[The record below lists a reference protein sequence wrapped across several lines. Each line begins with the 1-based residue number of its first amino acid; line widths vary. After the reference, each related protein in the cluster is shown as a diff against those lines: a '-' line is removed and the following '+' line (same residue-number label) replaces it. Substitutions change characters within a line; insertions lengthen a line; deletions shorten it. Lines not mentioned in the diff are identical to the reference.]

1 MRSKRVGLPLT
12 LNPEHASRLY
22 DGTEYK
28 KFWAGK
34 QKASLD
40 ELEHA
45 LVRELLPASGRR
57 IIDIG
62 CGFGRLADCYLDR
75 FEQVVM
81 LDGSITLLQQAR
93 ETLGEKAVYIAADA
107 NHLPLAA
114 SSFDCA
120 LMIRVFHHLS
130 DADWTLSELSRIL
143 GNGGV
148 FLFNYSNKLSGRQL
162 FQRLLRWNKENPFVL
177 EPVMSGQ
184 MLMQHHP
191 TYIHRLLKKTGFS
204 EMQYLGTGVV
214 DKLAGRLGR
223 FEKWLPSG
231 RKMASVLGIVKLA
244 PWIMCRTRSSGE
256 ALRDYR
262 SVDDLLI
269 CPTCQSAVRHTEQA
283 YVCTSC
289 NASYPIENGIADF
302 RPSV

>member
-28 KFWAGK
+28 EFWAGK

-45 LVRELLPASGRR
+45 LVRELLPKRGRR

-75 FEQVVM
+75 FDQVVM

-107 NHLPLAA
+107 NYLPLAT

-120 LMIRVFHHLS
+120 LMIRVLHHLK
-130 DADWTLSELSRIL
+130 DARWTLSELSRIL

-148 FLFNYSNKLSGRQL
+148 FLFNYSNKLSARQL
-162 FQRLLRWNKENPFVL
+162 LRRLLRWNKENPFALDPVL
-177 EPVMSGQ
+177 SGQ

-191 TYIHRLLKKTGFS
+191 TYVHRMLKKTGFS
-204 EMQYLGTGVV
+204 EMQYFGTGVV
-214 DKLAGRLGR
+214 DKLVGSR

-231 RKMASVLGIVKLA
+231 RTMASVLGVIKLA
-244 PWIMCRTRSSGE
+244 PWIMCRTQSGGE

-262 SVDDLLI
+262 SIDDLLI
-269 CPTCQSAVRHTEQA
+269 CPSCQSAVHHTEQA

-289 NASYPIENGIADF
+289 NTSYPIENGIADF
-302 RPSV
+302 RPSE